1 MDVRLTSRR
10 LLNTTINHGAVYVW
24 VRLSFFAIPKVT
36 SSPECHKALKAVTEN
51 SSTLRLKRKA
61 LWPPLKERDVP
72 WGWRLWAPNRV
83 PQSALDRGAFTPV
96 QGWLLLCRLRHPILP
111 GSQSWWTDSLLC
123 QRKSSCAHQVL
134 TPPPTPPQPPCSCS
148 QTEHLPALAFTF
160 FKIRLLIYFRLY

>member
-111 GSQSWWTDSLLC
+111 GSQSWWTGQLALSTKIFLCSPSFDTSPNATPASMQLLTN
-123 QRKSSCAHQVL
+123 RAPSS
-134 TPPPTPPQPPCSCS
+134 PG
-148 QTEHLPALAFTF
+148 FYIF
-160 FKIRLLIYFRLY
+160 